1 MRIAFFSDTYYPQL
15 NGVATVVGYF
25 ARHLRKKGH
34 SVYLFA
40 PKIKG
45 YKDNE
50 ADVYRIPSIRAL
62 PSLPDS
68 IRIPLPVPHKTLLK
82 IYQLDFDLVHA
93 HGNGIFSLIGLGVA
107 KAKKVPYILTF
118 HTQVGKFAHYFLK
131 GKVVKP
137 KHLNEILLKR
147 FANLCDGIIAP
158 SRKMR
163 DELTGCGVKKHI
175 EVIPNFVELEK
186 FKTLQKSNFLHNM
199 LKIPKDSPIL
209 LAVGRLG
216 KEKNFEF
223 LIEIFEKITKLNKD
237 AHLVIVG
244 EGFEYKRLKK
254 VGSKLNLDARFHMTG
269 GIPIDDMPKVYSDAD
284 MFVFPSVSEI
294 HPMVVIEAAASGLPL
309 LVAKDAAYL
318 GVVIDNQNG
327 YLLPLDKEIFAQTV
341 VKLLK
346 NPSLM
351 KKFSNNSPKIVEKNF
366 GSDLLINKLTTF
378 YDQIIKEYQKKR
390 NNSVPDF

>member
-1 MRIAFFSDTYYPQL
+1 M
-15 NGVATVVGYF
+15 VGYF
-25 ARHLRKKGH
+25 ARSLRKKGH

-163 DELTGCGVKKHI
+163 TELTGCGVKKHI
-175 EVIPNFVELEK
+175 EVIPNFVELGK
-186 FKTLQKSNFLHNM
+186 FKTFKKSGFLHSL
-199 LKIPKDSPIL
+199 LKIPKKDPIL

-223 LIEIFEKITKLNKD
+223 LIEIFQAVTQLNSD
-237 AHLVIVG
+237 SHLVIVG

-254 VGSKLNLDARFHMTG
+254 VGKKLHLDSRFHMTG

-294 HPMVVIEAAASGLPL
+294 HPMVAIEAAASGLPL
-309 LVAKDAAYL
+309 LVAKDAAYQ
-318 GVVIDNQNG
+318 GVVINNENG
-327 YLLPLDKEIFAQTV
+327 YTLPLDKEIFAKTI

-346 NPSLM
+346 NPRLM
-351 KKFSNNSPKIVEKNF
+351 KKFSENSPKIVKKNF
-366 GSDLLINKLTTF
+366 GSELLINKLTAF
-378 YDQIIKEYQKKR
+378 YNRIIREYQGSS
-390 NNSVPDF
+390 NTVAIDL